1 MKNKPYYTR
10 LTFLIIVVHIISCGI
25 NERDESIAVDQ
36 ASIDTVTQQIEA
48 TQLKQIGVIDAP
60 FKSCE
65 IPLTEFKIEKN
76 KKTTIELASGTEI
89 EIPKGCFE
97 DQNGNPVEENITIA
111 YREFHTVAEIMA
123 SGINM
128 TYDDGDF
135 ESAGMFE
142 IRAFAEDEELKLR
155 KDKTISIKLASF
167 KEGDFDAFY
176 MNEAT
181 ANWQILPKN
190 KIERNRKKAEKLENL
205 DAEDDSLG
213 KVCVDEPQLYNPN
226 ESIIDLNYDFSNY
239 PELELFHGAQ
249 WKLVGDSANNKG
261 FNSDRLTY
269 TEMEINTTEECGVF
283 ELSLWKKGSVPILD
297 ETKSYRIA
305 PVWGGKAMDR
315 AKKNFKTRMADFR
328 AKQKQIQIERKIA
341 RQEADL
347 LRNFEISKMGIY
359 NCDRKID
366 FLKAIIV
373 GISLTCVKKIHSWW
387 YITQG
392 KQIAIKYY
400 SPQLNDFN
408 LNMASENSIIAV
420 LEDGEIATYSE
431 AQFRQALSIYD
442 SNLGPDFPL
451 ELELKT
457 DVQKR
462 IEKLETLELAI
473 QDL

>member
-1 MKNKPYYTR
+1 MKDKPNYTR
-10 LTFLIIVVHIISCGI
+10 LTFLTLLLHLFSCGTI
-25 NERDESIAVDQ
+25 EMNESVVADQ
-36 ASIDTVTQQIEA
+36 SSIDTVAGQVEEV
-48 TQLKQIGVIDAP
+48 QLKQIGVIDAP
-60 FKSCE
+60 FDSCE
-65 IPLTEFKIEKN
+65 IPLTEFKMEKN

-111 YREFHTVAEIMA
+111 YREFHSVAEIMA

-128 TYDDGDF
+128 TYDGGDF

-142 IRAFAEDEELKLR
+142 IRAFAKDEELKLR

-176 MNEAT
+176 MDET
-181 ANWQILPKN
+181 TSNWQILPKN
-190 KIERNRKKAEKLENL
+190 RIERNRKKAEKLAKL
-205 DAEDDSLG
+205 DTEEDSLG
-213 KVCVDEPQLYNPN
+213 NVCKDEPQPYNPKEN
-226 ESIIDLNYDFSNY
+226 FIDLNYDFTNY

-249 WKLVGDSANNKG
+249 WELVGDSADNKG
-261 FNSDRLTY
+261 FDSDHLTY
-269 TEMEINTTEECGVF
+269 TEMEINRTDECGVF
-283 ELSLWKKGSVPILD
+283 ELSLWKKGRVPILD

-305 PVWGGKAMDR
+305 PVWGGKALDR
-315 AKKNFKTRMADFR
+315 AKKNFKTRMVDFR
-328 AKQKQIQIERKIA
+328 AQQKQIQVERKIA

-347 LRNFEISKMGIY
+347 LRNFEISKMGIF

-366 FLKAIIV
+366 FLKAILV
-373 GISLTCVKKIHSWW
+373 GISLKCVKKIHSWW

-400 SPQLNDFN
+400 SPKNEAFN
-408 LNMASENSIIAV
+408 LNIASENSIIAV
-420 LEDGEIATYSE
+420 LEDGEIATFNE
-431 AQFRQALSIYD
+431 AEFRHALSTYD
-442 SNLGPDFPL
+442 SHLGTEFPL

-457 DVQKR
+457 DGQKR

-473 QDL
+473 QEL